1 MMSKLRQ
8 SCQNC
13 VGLRGV
19 AVRKIRV
26 GNYVRDHDVRCAR
39 VREVKGKGSGRAFVI
54 RCVDLT
60 EATESL
66 YISYS
71 ILQRRRL

>member
-1 MMSKLRQ
+1 MKSKLRQ

-26 GNYVRDHDVRCAR
+26 GDDVGDHDIGYAR
-39 VREVKGKGSGRAFVI
+39 VREVEGKGGGRAFVI
-54 RCVDLT
+54 RRVDLNDHVRKARQKADKPVT
-60 EATESL
+60 SP
-66 YISYS
+66 
-71 ILQRRRL
+71 